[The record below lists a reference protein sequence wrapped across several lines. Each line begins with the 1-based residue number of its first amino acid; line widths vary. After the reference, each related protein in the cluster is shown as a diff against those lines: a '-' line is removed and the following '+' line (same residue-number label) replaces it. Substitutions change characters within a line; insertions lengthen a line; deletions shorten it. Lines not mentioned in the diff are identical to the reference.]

1 MSSNSYVGLSTLSYL
16 SEFPQPLSF
25 GAPKLPE
32 FYLPDTQALLRV
44 PLTPELSFSVSQSP
58 DVMVT
63 LIPELWR
70 VPQPPKLPLKRLLDP
85 KAPLRK
91 PQHLFFVILLIPK
104 VLVDDPSTLIFWG
117 TPQIPE
123 LYHGI

>member
-1 MSSNSYVGLSTLSYL
+1 MSYL
-16 SEFPQPLSF
+16 SEFPQPLFF

-44 PLTPELSFSVSQSP
+44 PLTPKLSFSVSQSP

-63 LIPELWR
+63 LIPELWG
-70 VPQPPKLPLKRLLDP
+70 VPQPPKLPLERLLDP

-91 PQHLFFVILLIPK
+91 PPTSVLCVLLIPK

-123 LYHGI
+123 LSHGI